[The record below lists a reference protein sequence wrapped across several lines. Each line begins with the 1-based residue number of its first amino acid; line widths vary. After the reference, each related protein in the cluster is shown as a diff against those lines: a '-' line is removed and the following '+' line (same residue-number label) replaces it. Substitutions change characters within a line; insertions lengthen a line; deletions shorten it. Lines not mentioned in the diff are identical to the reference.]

1 MKTFFI
7 KIFCSL
13 LVISIFLYSC
23 NNNKKSE
30 PPTTVEVKKDSTEHG
45 MPKFLNSLNLP
56 EMELP
61 AVGHFCSANR
71 FDTLDFDV
79 KESDEYLY
87 DFAIFSKEDKKNRLN
102 ITIASEFHV
111 YDEGD
116 LDGDGTNEIGIL
128 PGYNTSACREYLIY
142 SFANQKW
149 KLLYSVSSHLA
160 DREQG
165 VDYVK
170 REGDSIRILSADDGC
185 CACFGL
191 DTSYVKR

>member
-1 MKTFFI
+1 MKTVLI
-7 KIFCSL
+7 KFSSAL
-13 LVISIFLYSC
+13 LLMSIFLYSC
-23 NNNKKSE
+23 NNNKKSD
-30 PPTTVEVKKDSTEHG
+30 PVKTVEVKIDSTEHG

-56 EMELP
+56 ELELP
-61 AVGHFCSANR
+61 AVGHFSSASS

-79 KESDEYLY
+79 KESDEYLF

-102 ITIASEFHV
+102 ITIASEFRI

-128 PGYNTSACREYLIY
+128 PGYNISACRTYLVY
-142 SFANQKW
+142 SFAKHKW
-149 KLLYSVSSHLA
+149 KLLYRISTHLA

-185 CACFGL
+185 CQCFGL
-191 DTSYVKR
+191 DTSYIK